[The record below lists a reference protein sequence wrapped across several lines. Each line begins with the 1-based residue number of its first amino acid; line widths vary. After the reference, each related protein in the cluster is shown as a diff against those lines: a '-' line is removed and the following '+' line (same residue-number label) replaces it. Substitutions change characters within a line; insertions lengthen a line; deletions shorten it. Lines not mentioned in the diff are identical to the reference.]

1 MKVRIATP
9 DETEQLNALSLAV
22 GNIPFVR
29 DHSIVAVLEHGEK
42 IVGFAATQE
51 AMHAAGSW
59 IDPAHRRR
67 GLSYRMRE
75 ALDQELRRRGYPVYF
90 ALPNTDFER
99 QLFKKY
105 GPVTERL
112 IEIREL

>member
-1 MKVRIATP
+1 MHIATP
-9 DETEQLNALSLAV
+9 EETAKLNALATSV
-22 GNIPFVR
+22 GGNPFVPN
-29 DHSIVAVLEHGEK
+29 HSIVAVLEQQKK
-42 IVGFAATQE
+42 IVGFCGAQE

-59 IDPAHRRR
+59 LRSDLRGRR
-67 GLSYRMRE
+67 LSYSMRE

-90 ALPNTDFER
+90 ALPNSEFER
-99 QLFKKY
+99 ELFKKY